1 MTLPAERSN
10 DELVRELVAM
20 GATPV
25 VDGEDG
31 IALARRL
38 RPENVV
44 IYACAPPSETI
55 ALELL
60 ELERDTPYEMRS
72 LAHAE
77 GDIARGEFSDG
88 QVRPIA
94 SISVSN
100 GFTFVSVRPPDEE
113 QDRWVITR
121 AECLERLAS
130 EGISVE
136 MLQFQPQRLRF
147 IVSETVAM
155 QAVASLR
162 GAAVLWRVVPCC
174 SKLSI
179 VSAGIRTTA
188 GAFYRTLTGLAQL
201 RIPML
206 HFSDSNVTMSLIVPE
221 DRSAETAAFLREIFA
236 SANSS
241 TGTPVSFDAARSR
254 VRANGREQRL
264 GSRQAKLLEFLLDNV
279 GRVVKTEEVARYVFG
294 SDDKDDVAALRVH
307 MHNLRKKIEAD
318 PDNPQYIVT
327 VPAQGY
333 LFVR

>member
-1 MTLPAERSN
+1 
-10 DELVRELVAM
+10 
-20 GATPV
+20 V
-25 VDGEDG
+25 V
-31 IALARRL
+31 L
-38 RPENVV
+38 
-44 IYACAPPSETI
+44 YTYAPPSEAI
-55 ALELL
+55 ALGLQ
-60 ELERDTPYEMRS
+60 RDMPHEMRS
-72 LAHAE
+72 VAHAQ
-77 GDIARGEFSDG
+77 GDISPEKFSDR
-88 QVRPIA
+88 QVGPFA
-94 SISVSN
+94 SISVSD

-113 QDRWVITR
+113 HDRWSIAR

-130 EGISVE
+130 DGISVE
-136 MLQFQPQRLRF
+136 MLQFQSQRLRF

-188 GAFYRTLTGLAQL
+188 GAFYRTLTGLTQL
-201 RIPML
+201 RIPIL
-206 HFSDSNVTMSLIVPE
+206 HFSDSHVAMSLIVPE
-221 DRSAETAAFLREIFA
+221 DRSAEAAAFLREIFA
-236 SANSS
+236 LANSS
-241 TGTPVSFDAARSR
+241 PCTPVTFDAARCR
-254 VRANGREQRL
+254 VRVNGREQRL

-279 GRVVKTEEVARYVFG
+279 GRVVETEEVARYVFG

-318 PDNPQYIVT
+318 PDNPRYIVT